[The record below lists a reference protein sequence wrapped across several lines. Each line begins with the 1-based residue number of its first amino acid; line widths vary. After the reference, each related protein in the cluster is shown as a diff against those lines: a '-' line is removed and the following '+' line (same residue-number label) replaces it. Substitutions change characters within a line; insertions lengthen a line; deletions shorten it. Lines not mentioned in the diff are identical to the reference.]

1 LTLAFSGGEDLVARF
16 ERVTKPYHERLFR
29 IAVAL
34 CGDRDQAADLTQ
46 EALVRAFRAFDRFR
60 PDQPVLPWLAR
71 ILRNY
76 FLDTLKTGRAKHEL
90 AGHQMATEDPYANL
104 PARAPSPFDEVERSQ
119 LATILQEEI
128 EALDQPHQLVLILC
142 DIEGF
147 SYQEAAR
154 VAGVP
159 VGTVRSR
166 LSRCRSHLRQRIQER
181 LAGQQKNERNL
192 PGRGTRGPSRS

>member
-1 LTLAFSGGEDLVARF
+1 MAFSGSEDLVARF
-16 ERVTKPYHERLFR
+16 VRLTKPYHERLFR

-46 EALVRAFRAFDRFR
+46 EAMVRAFRAFDRFR

-76 FLDTLKTGRAKHEL
+76 YLDTLKTGRAKHEL
-90 AGHQMATEDPYANL
+90 AGHQMGKEDPYANL
-104 PARAPSPFDEVERSQ
+104 PAAAPSPFEQVERSQ
-119 LATILQEEI
+119 LAALLQEEI
-128 EALDQPHQLVLILC
+128 SALDQPHQLVLILC

-147 SYQEAAR
+147 SYQDAAR

-159 VGTVRSR
+159 IGTVRSR
-166 LSRCRSHLRQRIQER
+166 LSRCRTYLRQRIQER
-181 LAGQQKNERNL
+181 LAGPQKNGQNFS
-192 PGRGTRGPSRS
+192 GRGTRGPSRS